1 MDFKLDKRSIFL
13 IALIIILIIYK
24 YYSYKRDKLIEDELI
39 KYGEEYFNDK
49 ELKEHMLPVSE
60 LDDLKT
66 PKKLEVTTLSTSS
79 PQIFMRY
86 GNNNNHLYNDGN
98 SVWQNMV
105 RHLDNRV
112 IFCGKRYAL
121 STIEWHK
128 SVLTWNSQEV
138 GLELHLVHSSVE
150 TKDTIVFVIPLSL
163 VDLRTESFTELSYNT
178 QTSDVATVNAL
189 ITKCEQV
196 PSYVCCNPISGPMV
210 NFNLCPVANVILKQ
224 NFFYEYQISNTT
236 KWLITQPEQFNR
248 TIGVNIRSKLL
259 G

>member
-1 MDFKLDKRSIFL
+1 MDFKLDKRSILL

-24 YYSYKRDKLIEDELI
+24 YYSYKKDKLIEDELI

-49 ELKEHMLPVSE
+49 ELKEHMLPVSL

-66 PKKLEVTTLSTSS
+66 PKKLEVTSLSTSS

-105 RHLDNRV
+105 RHLDNRI

-150 TKDTIVFVIPLSL
+150 TKDTIVFVVIPSPKKYH
-163 VDLRTESFTELSYNT
+163 VKKVNDITNAIVYDVAKNKINEELSSLT
-178 QTSDVATVNAL
+178 LTSAHQAL
-189 ITKCEQV
+189 
-196 PSYVCCNPISGPMV
+196 
-210 NFNLCPVANVILKQ
+210 LD
-224 NFFYEYQISNTT
+224 YET
-236 KWLITQPEQFNR
+236 E
-248 TIGVNIRSKLL
+248 
-259 G
+259 